1 MEAVH
6 LNGDFIMLNSHRI
19 QGNIRAVMAAGN
31 RLRIKCR
38 GAIVASSFVL
48 ALVVGLLTGS
58 PAVLAQE
65 QSSNV
70 VPIVR
75 SVNINTAGV
84 ATLAAN
90 LKGIGESRAM
100 EIVRY
105 RESYGP
111 YGPFESIDELAEVKG
126 IGQSTLDMNRSVIT
140 LE

>member
-1 MEAVH
+1 
-6 LNGDFIMLNSHRI
+6 MLNSHRI

-70 VPIVR
+70 VPTVR

-111 YGPFESIDELAEVKG
+111 FESIDELAEVKG

>member
-1 MEAVH
+1 
-6 LNGDFIMLNSHRI
+6 MLNSHRI

-111 YGPFESIDELAEVKG
+111 FESIDELAEVKG

>member
-6 LNGDFIMLNSHRI
+6 LNGDVIMINTHRI
-19 QGNIRAVMAAGN
+19 QGNIRAVIAAGN

-70 VPIVR
+70 APIVR

-111 YGPFESIDELAEVKG
+111 FESIDELAEVKG

>member
-70 VPIVR
+70 APIVR

-111 YGPFESIDELAEVKG
+111 FESIDELAEVKG

>member
-6 LNGDFIMLNSHRI
+6 LNGDFIMINTHRI
-19 QGNIRAVMAAGN
+19 EGNIRAVMAAGN

-70 VPIVR
+70 APIVR

-111 YGPFESIDELAEVKG
+111 FESIDELAEVKG

>member
-111 YGPFESIDELAEVKG
+111 FESIDELAEVKG